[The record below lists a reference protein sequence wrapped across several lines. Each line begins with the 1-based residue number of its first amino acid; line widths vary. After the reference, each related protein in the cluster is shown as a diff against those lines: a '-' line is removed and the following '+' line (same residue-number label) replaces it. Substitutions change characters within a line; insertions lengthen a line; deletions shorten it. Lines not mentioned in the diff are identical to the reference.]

1 MRRGIGE
8 GLELGRML
16 LVLFGVWLTISP
28 WMFGYADNLS
38 AVQVTIT
45 GALVVLTTGASV
57 LFGPVTAL
65 PLWFALVLGV
75 WTMATPIMFGQFG
88 RSFSA
93 NNEIVVGLLILL
105 ASAVPSAAGHGCVF
119 TPEVRI
125 RRVPQ
130 ARRVCGNAQAD

>member
-105 ASAVPSAAGHGCVF
+105 ASAVAIGSRARMRLYAGGPDPQGAAGQ
-119 TPEVRI
+119 TSLW
-125 RRVPQ
+125 
-130 ARRVCGNAQAD
+130 